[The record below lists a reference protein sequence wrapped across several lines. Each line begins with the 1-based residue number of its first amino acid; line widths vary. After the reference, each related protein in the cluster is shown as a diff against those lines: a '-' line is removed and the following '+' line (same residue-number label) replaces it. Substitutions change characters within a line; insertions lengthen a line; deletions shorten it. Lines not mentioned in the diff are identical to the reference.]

1 MLELWRRIENYLES
15 QNAELLE
22 EISEPAKNDSLENY
36 LRNLNIQQDEFSES
50 LRIHDGQN
58 HGYHA
63 LSYPWQLLNSD
74 DIQENAKRLL
84 ELFPIEEYPD
94 GRTAYG
100 FVKED
105 IWNDKWIPFASDE
118 SGNFLCVDYDPAK
131 GGDIGQVILWASD
144 PPYVEVIAPSYRAW
158 LEQFASDLE
167 GGKYKW
173 DAEDNS
179 WSRIEE

>member
-1 MLELWRRIENYLES
+1 MFTLWSRIETALKKQASETIK
-15 QNAELLE
+15 ELAPPATNDILNQLQQKMGVMA
-22 EISEPAKNDSLENY
+22 SEL
-36 LRNLNIQQDEFSES
+36 IES

-84 ELFPIEEYPD
+84 ELFPVEEYPD

-105 IWNDKWIPFASDE
+105 IWNEKWIPFASDE
-118 SGNFLCVDYDPAK
+118 SGNFLCVDYDPAE

-158 LEQFASDLE
+158 LEQFANDLE
-167 GGKYKW
+167 AGKYKW
-173 DAEDNS
+173 DTEDNS
-179 WSRIEE
+179 WSRVED